1 MVLAYQLPHWKLSL
15 KQQTIMNESFKQQNT
30 DPEEMRRKKDPLD
43 TSPQF
48 MERDKYDY
56 EYFLGVS
63 SGELAGKKV
72 LNIGAGNT
80 GIYEKDIAKEGAEV
94 FTMSPYLGVD
104 HPGGEWMRKNYTE
117 GTFAKTKRNLFKEG
131 NFPSALAG
139 WAEALPVADE
149 TIDEIFALYSVPL
162 YSERNDYTK
171 IFQEAFRVLRESGT
185 ARFYPVSKEV
195 LDTIVPILEKMS
207 IDLKYEHIE
216 ESPTYQVFRNEIP
229 YRLTFS
235 KKNAKIKI

>member
-1 MVLAYQLPHWKLSL
+1 MEKLV
-15 KQQTIMNESFKQQNT
+15 QQNIDT
-30 DPEEMRRKKDPLD
+30 EEIMRKKDPID

-63 SGELAGKKV
+63 SGELSGKKV

-80 GIYEKDIAKEGAEV
+80 GMYEKDIAKEGAEV
-94 FTMSPYLGVD
+94 ITMSPYLGVD
-104 HPGGEWMRKNYTE
+104 HPGGEYMREQYTE
-117 GTFAKTKRNLFKEG
+117 GTFAKAKRTLFKEG

-139 WAEALPVADE
+139 WAEALPIADE
-149 TIDEIFALYSVPL
+149 TIDEILALYSVPL
-162 YSERNDYTK
+162 YSEKHEYAT

-195 LDTIVPILEKMS
+195 LDNIFPILEKMP
-207 IDLKYEHIE
+207 IDLKYEQIE
-216 ESPTYQVFRNEIP
+216 ELPTDRVFRNEVP
-229 YRLTFS
+229 YRLTLS
-235 KKNAKIKI
+235 KKTRL